1 MAKQK
6 IIHFIKSVFLRKT
19 FFIHATEYV
28 QVFDVSLLLIRET
41 LDFSVKRLS
50 GSIQAY
56 ATGTE
61 ERYDIPTN
69 QLVEILVASCEHLCI
84 ALATKAESLEILTF
98 RQQLLNYHLFTIVP
112 MLEGRNV
119 VFLK

>member
-1 MAKQK
+1 MQK
-6 IIHFIKSVFLRKT
+6 IIHFIKSVFLRKA

-28 QVFDVSLLLIRET
+28 QVFDVSLLLLREI
-41 LDFSVKRLS
+41 LDFNVKRLS
-50 GSIQAY
+50 GSVQTY
-56 ATGTE
+56 ATETE
-61 ERYDIPTN
+61 ERCDIPTN
-69 QLVEILVASCEHLCI
+69 QLVEILVTSCEHLCI
-84 ALATKAESLEILTF
+84 ALARKAESLGILTF